1 MVRGMSY
8 TLRPLTAHDT
18 GAEITGL
25 DLREPIS
32 QQVRDDLNAALAK
45 YGVLVF
51 RDQQLAPPQFLV
63 AGKIFGDIMPHQR
76 KSGQTTE
83 DTSIFEVKNEP
94 RPDGTYYIVGE
105 SFHTDHSNDPIPPK
119 ATVLHPV
126 SLPDKGGDTQF
137 VNVHAAYDDL
147 SDAMKQRIENLMAV
161 HVYASS
167 YSPRL
172 LKKLDDDTVAA
183 LPPPAVHGLVRVHPD
198 TGRKFLY
205 LNPVRMEHIVG
216 MPDDEAQALIKELM
230 DHATQPKY
238 EYRHVWKYGDMVI
251 WDNRN
256 VMHQANA
263 DYDMRQTR
271 KLIRMMIKGQL
282 HPSDIQKVRGVDAKV
297 DQRVPDKDNYGVKRG
312 VAAAA

>member
-1 MVRGMSY
+1 MSF

-18 GAEITGL
+18 GAEITGI
-25 DLREPIS
+25 DLREQVS

-51 RDQQLAPPQFLV
+51 RDQSLAAAQFLQ
-63 AGKIFGDIMPHQR
+63 AGKIFGEVMPHQR
-76 KSGQTTE
+76 RSGQTTE
-83 DTSIFEVKNEP
+83 DSSIFEVKNES

-119 ATVLHPV
+119 ATMLHPV

-137 VNVHAAYDDL
+137 VNVHASYDDL
-147 SDAMKQRIENLMAV
+147 PELMKRRIENLKAI

-172 LKKLDDDTVAA
+172 LKKLDEETVAH
-183 LPPPAVHGLVRVHPD
+183 LPPPAIHGLVRVHPD
-198 TGRKFLY
+198 TGRKYLY
-205 LNPVRMEHIVG
+205 LNPVRMERILG
-216 MPDDEAQALIKELM
+216 IPDDEAQALIKELM

-238 EYRHVWKYGDMVI
+238 EYRHVWKYGDVVI

-282 HPSDIQKVRGVDAKV
+282 HPSDIQRLGGVDAGV
-297 DQRVPDKDNYGVKRG
+297 DQRVPVSENYGVKRR
-312 VAAAA
+312 VAAS

>member
-1 MVRGMSY
+1 MSY
-8 TLRPLTAHDT
+8 QLNPMTPHQT
-18 GAEITGL
+18 GAEIRGI
-25 DLREPIS
+25 DLREPLS
-32 QQVRDDLNAALAK
+32 QETKEQLNAELAR

-51 RDQQLAPPQFLV
+51 RDQSLAPPQFLE
-63 AGKIFGDIMPHQR
+63 AGKIFGEIMPHQR
-76 KSGQTTE
+76 KSGETTE

-105 SFHTDHSNDPIPPK
+105 SFHTDHSNDPVPPK
-119 ATVLHPV
+119 ATILHPV

-147 SDAMKQRIENLMAV
+147 PDAMKKRIDKLMAV

-167 YSPRL
+167 YSPRK
-172 LKKLDDDTVAA
+172 LKKLDEDTVAH
-183 LPPPAVHGLVRVHPD
+183 LPPPAIHGLVRIHPQN
-198 TGRKFLY
+198 GRKYLY

-216 MPDDEAQALIKELM
+216 MPDDEAQALIAELM
-230 DHATQPKY
+230 AHATQPRY

-251 WDNRN
+251 WDNRS

-282 HPSDIQKVRGVDAKV
+282 HPSDIEATRSVNAKV
-297 DQRVPDKDNYGVKRG
+297 EQRVPVSEAYGVARNL
-312 VAAAA
+312 